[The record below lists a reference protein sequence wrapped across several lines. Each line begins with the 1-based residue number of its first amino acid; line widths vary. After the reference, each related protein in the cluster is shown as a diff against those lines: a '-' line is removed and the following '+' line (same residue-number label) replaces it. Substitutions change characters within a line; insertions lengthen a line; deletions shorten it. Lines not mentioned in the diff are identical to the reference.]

1 MKKKIVAIMLS
12 IGILFTAGCGDTVIN
27 DHGDVVSIYGRFIAI
42 KDTDVF
48 YWDDNNSRKKIQ
60 QELVYDKDTKVI
72 YIREITSY
80 GISLCP
86 YYCID
91 ADGNAVIAIY
101 NAEED

>member
-1 MKKKIVAIMLS
+1 MKKKIAAIALS

-42 KDTDVF
+42 KDTEIE
-48 YWDDNNSRKKIQ
+48 YRDDNSLRKIK

-72 YIREITSY
+72 YIREISND
-80 GISLCP
+80 GIFLCP

-91 ADGNAVIAIY
+91 SNGNAVIAIY

>member
-1 MKKKIVAIMLS
+1 MKKKIAAIILS

-27 DHGDVVSIYGRFIAI
+27 DHEDVVSIYGRFIAI
-42 KDTDVF
+42 KDTDAI
-48 YWDDNNSRKKIQ
+48 YWGDNIHRIE

-72 YIREITSY
+72 YIREITSH

>member
-1 MKKKIVAIMLS
+1 MKKKIAAIILS

-27 DHGDVVSIYGRFIAI
+27 DHGDVVSVYGRFIVI
-42 KDTDVF
+42 KDTEAIYF
-48 YWDDNNSRKKIQ
+48 NNSWSKIR

-72 YIREITSY
+72 YIKETTTY

>member
-1 MKKKIVAIMLS
+1 MRKKIAAIMLS
-12 IGILFTAGCGDTVIN
+12 IGILFTAGCGDTVVN

-42 KDTDVF
+42 KDTKIE
-48 YWDDNNSRKKIQ
+48 YWDWYGGMS
-60 QELVYDKDTKVI
+60 QELVYDKDTKII
-72 YIREITSY
+72 YIRERSTY
-80 GISLCP
+80 KISLCP

>member
-42 KDTDVF
+42 KDTEIEYYDGR
-48 YWDDNNSRKKIQ
+48 STM

-72 YIREITSY
+72 YIREITLY

>member
-1 MKKKIVAIMLS
+1 MKKKIAAIVLS

-42 KDTDVF
+42 KDTEIK
-48 YWDDNNSRKKIQ
+48 YWNNNNLRAE

-72 YIREITSY
+72 YIKEITSY

>member
-12 IGILFTAGCGDTVIN
+12 IGILFTAGCGDTVVN
-27 DHGDVVSIYGRFIAI
+27 DRGDIVSIYGRFIAI
-42 KDTDVF
+42 KDT
-48 YWDDNNSRKKIQ
+48 KIKYFDGRSTM

-72 YIREITSY
+72 YIREITLY

>member
-1 MKKKIVAIMLS
+1 MKKKIAAIILS

-42 KDTDVF
+42 KDTDVI
-48 YWDDNNSRKKIQ
+48 YWDDNNSRKKVQ

>member
-1 MKKKIVAIMLS
+1 MKKKIAAIVLS
-12 IGILFTAGCGDTVIN
+12 IEILFTAGCGDTVIN
-27 DHGDVVSIYGRFIAI
+27 DHGDAVSIYGRFIAI
-42 KDTDVF
+42 KDTEIE
-48 YWDDNNSRKKIQ
+48 YWYGTSLIEPK

-91 ADGNAVIAIY
+91 ANGNAVIAIY

>member
-1 MKKKIVAIMLS
+1 MKKKIAAIILS

-42 KDTDVF
+42 KDTEIE
-48 YWDDNNSRKKIQ
+48 YWGGTKTK

-72 YIREITSY
+72 YIREITGY
-80 GISLCP
+80 GFSLCP

-91 ADGNAVIAIY
+91 TDGNAVIAIY

>member
-1 MKKKIVAIMLS
+1 MKKKIAAIILS
-12 IGILFTAGCGDTVIN
+12 IGILFTAGCEDTVIN

-42 KDTDVF
+42 KDTEIEYYDGR
-48 YWDDNNSRKKIQ
+48 STM

-72 YIREITSY
+72 YIREITLY

>member
-1 MKKKIVAIMLS
+1 MKKKIVAIVLS
-12 IGILFTAGCGDTVIN
+12 IGILFTVGCGDTVIN

-42 KDTDVF
+42 KDTEIE
-48 YWDDNNSRKKIQ
+48 YWDGTSLRDIE
-60 QELVYDKDTKVI
+60 QELVYDKDTKII
-72 YIREITSY
+72 YIREINSY

>member
-1 MKKKIVAIMLS
+1 MKKKIAAIILS

-42 KDTDVF
+42 KDTEIEYYDGR
-48 YWDDNNSRKKIQ
+48 STM

-72 YIREITSY
+72 YIREITLY

>member
-1 MKKKIVAIMLS
+1 MKKKIAAIVLS

-42 KDTDVF
+42 KDTEIEYYDGR
-48 YWDDNNSRKKIQ
+48 STT

-72 YIREITSY
+72 YIREITLY